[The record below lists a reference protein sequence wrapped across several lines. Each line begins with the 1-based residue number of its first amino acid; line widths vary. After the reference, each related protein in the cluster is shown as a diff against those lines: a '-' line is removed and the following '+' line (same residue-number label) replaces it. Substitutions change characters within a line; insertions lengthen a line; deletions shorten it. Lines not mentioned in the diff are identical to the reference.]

1 MNNMR
6 KSVLLAGLALASF
19 TGAAYADHKDYN
31 GYGYSNGYNNGYNN
45 DSYGGRRIIRCES
58 RDQRTAYCGAD
69 VSGTVRIVN
78 QLSSN
83 SCIQGRTWGADNR
96 GLWVTDGC
104 RADFEIAANQGYGYG
119 NGYDNGYGNGGYSNG
134 YGNSGYSN
142 GYGNSGYSNG
152 YGNAYGSGYGN
163 GNGYGNSRRLIR
175 CESRDSRTVLC
186 GADVRYG
193 VRLVSQLSRSSCIQ
207 GRTWGVARNGV
218 WVSQGC
224 RAQFRIGGGYSN
236 DQYGYSDNGYRH

>member
-19 TGAAYADHKDYN
+19 TGTAYADHKDYN
-31 GYGYSNGYNNGYNN
+31 GYNGSNNGYNNGYNNGNNN

-58 RDQRTAYCGAD
+58 RDQRTAYCGVD

-83 SCIQGRTWGADNR
+83 NCIQGRTWGADNR

-104 RADFEIAANQGYGYG
+104 RADFEIRANQGYGNGYGNGSGYGNGYG
-119 NGYDNGYGNGGYSNG
+119 NGYDNGYGN
-134 YGNSGYSN
+134 
-142 GYGNSGYSNG
+142 
-152 YGNAYGSGYGN
+152 SGYGN
-163 GNGYGNSRRLIR
+163 GYGNNNGYGNSRRLIR

-224 RAQFRIGGGYSN
+224 RAQFRIGGGNSN
-236 DQYGYSDNGYRH
+236 DEYGYSNYGYRH